1 MGIWNREAIEGFVVR
16 THLVDYPSRDAI
28 PYKPGSTIFFKVQF
42 DELYMMY
49 RDWREITKKLLST
62 KGPSE
67 DVQEDYH
74 RACGHSGMWY
84 VFFLFFFAQKADL
97 LKVKHRSLSPSS
109 IFLVSDTLSDD
120 VKGKKNPA
128 PRFIQN
134 VRELLKEHDMV
145 IADKYV
151 VLILFLYY
159 QSLTL

>member
-1 MGIWNREAIEGFVVR
+1 MGITGTRLRYLDWLASREGKKGMKAVEEDETKGIKTFGR
-16 THLVDYPSRDAI
+16 TIIVPVAI
-28 PYKPGSTIFFKVQF
+28 PG
-42 DELYMMY
+42 
-49 RDWREITKKLLST
+49 
-62 KGPSE
+62 
-67 DVQEDYH
+67 
-74 RACGHSGMWY
+74 CGMSS
-84 VFFLFFFAQKADL
+84 FFFSRRKL
-97 LKVKHRSLSPSS
+97 IFLKLKHRSLSPSS